1 MIYGDDDSDGGDEDD
16 DDYDKSDCG
25 EDDGYGFW

>member
-25 EDDGYGFW
+25 EDDGYGF